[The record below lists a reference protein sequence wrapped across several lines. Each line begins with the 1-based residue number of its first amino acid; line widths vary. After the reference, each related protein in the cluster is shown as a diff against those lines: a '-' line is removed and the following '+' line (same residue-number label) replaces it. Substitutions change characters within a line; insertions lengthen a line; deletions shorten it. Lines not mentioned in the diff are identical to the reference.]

1 MDLIR
6 NILVSS
12 WDLLV
17 DASPYVL
24 FGLLISGMLKVLL
37 DPDLVARHLGNGRFS
52 SVFKAALLGI
62 PIPLCSCGVLPAALS
77 LKKQGANNGATA
89 AFMISTPES
98 GVDSI
103 AVTYALIDPIM
114 AVARPVVAFFTA
126 ALAGII
132 ENLIA
137 YRTSGPLLVPTPGG
151 GTIGNC
157 QDILQPPP
165 HQRIGKKAATVLRF
179 AFVEFW
185 ADIAGWFLFGILLA
199 GIITT
204 VIPEDIF
211 SSYLGTGLPSMLL
224 MLVIGIPIYICASAS
239 TPVAAA
245 LILKGISPGAALVFL
260 LAGPATNVTSLT
272 VLFGILGKRT
282 AAIYLSAIAIC
293 AVGFGLLLDHVYAA
307 LGIGAVAVV
316 KQSSELLPEWLR
328 IAAVAILLIISI
340 KPVSATLLRKAH
352 TLIGRQKR
360 ISNQPLSYGST

>member
-1 MDLIR
+1 M
-6 NILVSS
+6 
-12 WDLLV
+12 
-17 DASPYVL
+17 
-24 FGLLISGMLKVLL
+24 
-37 DPDLVARHLGNGRFS
+37 
-52 SVFKAALLGI
+52 
-62 PIPLCSCGVLPAALS
+62 
-77 LKKQGANNGATA
+77 
-89 AFMISTPES
+89 
-98 GVDSI
+98 
-103 AVTYALIDPIM
+103 
-114 AVARPVVAFFTA
+114 
-126 ALAGII
+126 
-132 ENLIA
+132 
-137 YRTSGPLLVPTPGG
+137 
-151 GTIGNC
+151 
-157 QDILQPPP
+157 
-165 HQRIGKKAATVLRF
+165 
-179 AFVEFW
+179 
-185 ADIAGWFLFGILLA
+185 
-199 GIITT
+199 
-204 VIPEDIF
+204 IPEDIF

-307 LGIGAVAVV
+307 LGISAVAVV